1 MTVTIVFAMDLF
13 DAKPVALSHAGRP
26 LLGARLRPHAG
37 RCFGSDAATAGNE
50 LFDPDSKA
58 QQIEFKG

>member
-13 DAKPVALSHAGRP
+13 DAKPVAFSHAGRP
-26 LLGARLRPHAG
+26 LLGDRLRRHAG

-50 LFDPDSKA
+50 LFDPGAKA
-58 QQIEFKG
+58 QQIEFMG